1 MELCADCGLDKQ
13 GIIRKEGAAPAA
25 PSPLSEVNIIGRS
38 KYNVSDSPESRT
50 YEGIV
55 FDSKVEM
62 KYYRD
67 VVLPLVGSGNI
78 VKCEL
83 QKPYILQPKFTRNGK
98 TIIAIKYV
106 ADFCLEFSDGHIEV
120 IDIKG
125 MPDSVA
131 KLKRKLFWYV
141 YPNIDYKWVCWSKVD
156 GGWCDYD
163 IVTKNRQNR
172 KRVKRENVDGEE

>member
-98 TIIAIKYV
+98 TIIAI
-106 ADFCLEFSDGHIEV
+106 EV